1 MATLAARFTLLVVIA
16 APTAHAELMLDRDDV
31 EDRVNGVLS
40 LMSYSMTLDLASSSL
55 QIKDGSSGNPSIKM
69 TQLGGGATM
78 SKSFPLY
85 LEGAAAYSRY
95 DPRFVATDGAE
106 QRSIPVKWNSV
117 SATGGVGWD
126 FPISDEVV
134 VRPIAS
140 VGLGYMTSDLNAAR
154 IFINRKTN
162 KQIKFLDDGQMS
174 ALGLGGAMMLDWE
187 RVRPDYEADIELRYT
202 YMNLQQIGG
211 DEAINGEVTAETAN
225 LWSRW
230 RAPTGWVV
238 MQRPLRY
245 VLEFS
250 HSEYL
255 GDQRGALGFDRLSTF
270 GLGVEFDSSAY
281 DIFISRT
288 RLVLRQMVGDNVSG
302 LSLGLAVSF

>member
-1 MATLAARFTLLVVIA
+1 MAKLACRFTLLTLIT
-16 APTAHAELMLDRDDV
+16 APVAHAELMLDRGEV

-40 LMSYSMTLDLASSSL
+40 LMSYSMTPDLASSSL
-55 QIKDGSSGNPSIKM
+55 QIKDGNSGNPSIKM

-106 QRSIPVKWNSV
+106 ERALPVKWNSV
-117 SATGGVGWD
+117 SATGGIGWD

-134 VRPIAS
+134 LRPIAS

-154 IFINRKTN
+154 IFINRRAD
-162 KQIKFLDDGQMS
+162 KQIKFLDDGQMT
-174 ALGLGGAMMLDWE
+174 ALGLGGAMMVDWE
-187 RVRPDYEADIELRYT
+187 RVRPDYEADIELRYS
-202 YMNLQQIGG
+202 YMNLQRIAG
-211 DEAINGEVTAETAN
+211 DDAITGEVTAETAN
-225 LWSRW
+225 IWSRW

-255 GDQRGALGFDRLSTF
+255 GEQRGALGFDRLSTF

-281 DIFISRT
+281 DVFITRT
-288 RLVLRQMVGDNVSG
+288 RLVLRHMVGDDVSG

>member
-1 MATLAARFTLLVVIA
+1 MAKLASRFTFLALIA
-16 APTAHAELMLDRDDV
+16 APSVHAELMLDAGDV

-40 LMSYSMTLDLASSSL
+40 LMSYSMTPDLASSSL
-55 QIKDGSSGNPSIKM
+55 QIKDGNGGNPSIKM

-95 DPRFVATDGAE
+95 DPRFVATDGAQ
-106 QRSIPVKWNSV
+106 QRAIPVKWNSV

-126 FPISDEVV
+126 FPVSDEVV
-134 VRPIAS
+134 FRPIAS

-174 ALGLGGAMMLDWE
+174 ALGLGGALMLDWE
-187 RVRPDYEADIELRYT
+187 RVRPDYEADIELRYS

-211 DEAINGEVTAETAN
+211 DEAIDGEVTAQTAN

-255 GDQRGALGFDRLSTF
+255 GEQRGALGFDRLSTF
-270 GLGVEFDSSAY
+270 GLGIEFDSSAY
-281 DIFISRT
+281 DVFITRT
-288 RLVLRQMVGDNVSG
+288 RLVLRQMVGDDVSG

>member
-1 MATLAARFTLLVVIA
+1 MAKLATRYTLFALIA
-16 APTAHAELMLDRDDV
+16 APTAHAELMLDASDV

-55 QIKDGSSGNPSIKM
+55 QIQDNSTGNPSIKM

-106 QRSIPVKWNSV
+106 RRSIPVKWNSV

-140 VGLGYMTSDLNAAR
+140 VGLGYMTSDINAAR
-154 IFINRKTN
+154 IFINRRTN
-162 KQIKFLDDGQMS
+162 KQIEFLDDGHMS

-187 RVRPDYEADIELRYT
+187 RVRPDYEADIELRYS

-255 GDQRGALGFDRLSTF
+255 GEQRGALGFDRLSTF

-281 DIFISRT
+281 DVFITRT

>member
-1 MATLAARFTLLVVIA
+1 MAKLVSRFTLLVVIA

-106 QRSIPVKWNSV
+106 RRAIPVKWNSV

-154 IFINRKTN
+154 ILINRKTN